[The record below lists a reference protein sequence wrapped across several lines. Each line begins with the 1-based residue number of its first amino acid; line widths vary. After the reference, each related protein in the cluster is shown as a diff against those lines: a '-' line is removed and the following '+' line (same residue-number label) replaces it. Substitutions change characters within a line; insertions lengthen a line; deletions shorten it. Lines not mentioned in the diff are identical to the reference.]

1 MIAWNGVEKWFK
13 NQDIVPYH
21 QVFQVGVHPRV
32 PFGNDI
38 SDQVKEANIKVKTL
52 DFLKREANP
61 KILRVRSRR
70 PSRNSGS
77 TLGNKRND
85 RYTMWNLSEPSQ
97 ID

>member
-32 PFGNDI
+32 PFGSDI
-38 SDQVKEANIKVKTL
+38 SDQVKEENIKVKSL
-52 DFLKREANP
+52 DFLKREFNP
-61 KILRVRSRR
+61 KILRVRSVR

-77 TLGNKRND
+77 TLGNKEKDIYEIPDLGNK
-85 RYTMWNLSEPSQ
+85 L
-97 ID
+97 